1 MIHHTNPSHIVPSI
15 DRHWSNIEFDEDRYV
30 YLGDTWDHLHDP
42 DRCEIVC
49 DAVLRGDGSGRVLRG
64 RNRNQAVRFPN
75 GDIEIV
81 PGARLRLK
89 EKYQSGA

>member
-1 MIHHTNPSHIVPSI
+1 MIREAESLYWAH
-15 DRHWSNIEFDEDRYV
+15 IEFDNHRYV
-30 YLGDTWDHLHDP
+30 YLGDTFDELYDP
-42 DRCEIVC
+42 KRSGVTC

-89 EKYQSGA
+89 EKYDTPS

>member
-1 MIHHTNPSHIVPSI
+1 MSRSDVDPWLEV
-15 DRHWSNIEFDEDRYV
+15 EFDDGRYI
-30 YLGDTWDHLHDP
+30 YLGDTWDELYDP
-42 DRCEIVC
+42 NRCGVAC

-81 PGARLRLK
+81 PGRQLRLR
-89 EKYQSGA
+89 ETYHDGE

>member
-1 MIHHTNPSHIVPSI
+1 MTTHDYDFYWANLQ
-15 DRHWSNIEFDEDRYV
+15 FDEERYI
-30 YLGDTWDHLHDP
+30 YLGDTWDQLYDSE
-42 DRCEIVC
+42 RCGKVC

-64 RNRNQAVRFPN
+64 RNRNQAVRFPS

-89 EKYQSGA
+89 DKYESGPN

>member
-1 MIHHTNPSHIVPSI
+1 MSSSDADHHWPHV
-15 DRHWSNIEFDEDRYV
+15 EFDEERYV
-30 YLGDTWDHLHDP
+30 YLGDTWDERYDP
-42 DRCEIVC
+42 GRCGVPC

-81 PGARLRLK
+81 PGARLRRA
-89 EKYQSGA
+89 ETYESGE

>member
-1 MIHHTNPSHIVPSI
+1 MESKNEGAWPHVQ
-15 DRHWSNIEFDEDRYV
+15 FDEERYV
-30 YLGDTWDHLHDP
+30 YLGDTWDELYNP
-42 DRCEIVC
+42 DRCGATC

-81 PGARLRLK
+81 PGRRLRLT
-89 EKYQSGA
+89 ETYDRDE

>member
-1 MIHHTNPSHIVPSI
+1 MSTPYWPHV
-15 DRHWSNIEFDEDRYV
+15 EYDEERYV
-30 YLGDTWDHLHDP
+30 YLGDTWDRLYHP
-42 DRCEIVC
+42 ERCGAVC

-81 PGARLRLK
+81 PGARLRLT
-89 EKYQSGA
+89 ETVEPDA

>member
-1 MIHHTNPSHIVPSI
+1 MDPDSMRQRIEKI
-15 DRHWSNIEFDEDRYV
+15 DTDGGFQIDEKRYI
-30 YLGDTWDHLHDP
+30 YLGDTWDEMYDP
-42 DRCEIVC
+42 GRCGVPV
-49 DAVLRGDGSGRVLRG
+49 DAVLRSDGSGRVLRG

-89 EKYQSGA
+89 EKYESTE

>member
-1 MIHHTNPSHIVPSI
+1 MSTPDWPNVQ
-15 DRHWSNIEFDEDRYV
+15 FDEERYV
-30 YLGDTWDHLHDP
+30 YLGDTWDRLFDP
-42 DRCEIVC
+42 ERCGAVC

-89 EKYQSGA
+89 EKYRPEP